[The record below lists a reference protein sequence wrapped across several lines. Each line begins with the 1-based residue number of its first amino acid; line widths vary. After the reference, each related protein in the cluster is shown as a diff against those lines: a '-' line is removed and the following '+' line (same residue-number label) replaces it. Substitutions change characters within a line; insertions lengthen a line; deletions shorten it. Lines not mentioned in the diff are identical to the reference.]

1 MRKIAIAGVMA
12 AVLAVSA
19 DLAAQGMP
27 APTKEHEWLHQLAGQ
42 WEADLEVSAGPG
54 SSPLKLKSTENT
66 RRIGG
71 FWILS

>member
-12 AVLAVSA
+12 AVLTVSA

-42 WEADLEVSAGPG
+42 WEDDLP
-54 SSPLKLKSTENT
+54 
-66 RRIGG
+66 
-71 FWILS
+71 